1 MDIEFDTAKDETNI
15 AKHGVSLALAAS
27 MDMETAVVLEDDRRE
42 YGETRFRAFGRIDGQ
57 AYCLAFTVRENAV
70 RAISLRRAHQKEMKR
85 YGSHP

>member
-1 MDIEFDTAKDETNI
+1 MDIEFDPAKDETNI

-27 MDMETAVVLEDDRRE
+27 MDMETAVVLEDIRRE
-42 YGETRFRAFGRIDGQ
+42 YGERRFRAFGHIDGQ
-57 AYCLAFTVRENAV
+57 AHCLAFTVRDSAV